1 MADVE
6 TPSTGGPVKPA
17 KTRAPPSPIIP
28 KALAALA
35 IATLVAIPVV
45 VPLVVMK
52 VTGRSGRQ
60 WSTLADA
67 IEAPPNVVVTPNE
80 EVSKE
85 EVKEAFLKITDQTFE
100 RFCRPYYTAG
110 FNAYELVEA
119 SMVSKRAETVDNLSG
134 ADIVDQT
141 LRDAAASG
149 INTIRMWAHTTT
161 SLYPFQ
167 TAPGV
172 YDERGLKAL
181 DFVLET
187 ARKYGLQFRKRQ
199 LPSNRPQ
206 DRPAA

>member
-1 MADVE
+1 MA
-6 TPSTGGPVKPA
+6 SHGG
-17 KTRAPPSPIIP
+17 RAPRVLPPHAGP
-28 KALAALA
+28 CRRPPDRAA
-35 IATLVAIPVV
+35 P
-45 VPLVVMK
+45 
-52 VTGRSGRQ
+52 Q
-60 WSTLADA
+60 
-67 IEAPPNVVVTPNE
+67 
-80 EVSKE
+80 
-85 EVKEAFLKITDQTFE
+85 FE

-119 SMVSKRAETVDNLSG
+119 AMVSRRAETVDKQSG
-134 ADIVDQT
+134 ADIVDAT

-187 ARKYGLQFRKRQ
+187 ARKYGLQVRARARRRRRGG
-199 LPSNRPQ
+199 S
-206 DRPAA
+206 AAGQRWGAVACL